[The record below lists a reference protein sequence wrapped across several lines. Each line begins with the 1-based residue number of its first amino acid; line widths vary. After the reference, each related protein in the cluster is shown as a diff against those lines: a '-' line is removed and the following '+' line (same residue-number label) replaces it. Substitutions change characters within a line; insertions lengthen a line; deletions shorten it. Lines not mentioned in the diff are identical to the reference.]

1 MKYLSGPVSS
11 EARDPLSEGS
21 SPPTTKG
28 CVALILLQ
36 SNGHMMNEVVKIRME
51 QLGGVGI
58 PTLGGSV
65 GGSNLDFHEIFLRR
79 GRLAR
84 LQLS

>member
-1 MKYLSGPVSS
+1 
-11 EARDPLSEGS
+11 
-21 SPPTTKG
+21 
-28 CVALILLQ
+28 
-36 SNGHMMNEVVKIRME
+36 MMNEVVKIRME

-84 LQLS
+84 LQLSMTPLRTLRVRTLRWKHMQNRQIKSQVLL

>member
-1 MKYLSGPVSS
+1 
-11 EARDPLSEGS
+11 
-21 SPPTTKG
+21 
-28 CVALILLQ
+28 
-36 SNGHMMNEVVKIRME
+36 MMNEVVKIRME